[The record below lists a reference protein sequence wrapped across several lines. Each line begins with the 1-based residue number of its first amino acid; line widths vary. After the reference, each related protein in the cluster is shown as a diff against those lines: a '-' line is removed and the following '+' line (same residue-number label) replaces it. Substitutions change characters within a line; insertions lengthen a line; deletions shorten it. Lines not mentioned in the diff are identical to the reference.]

1 MIMIMKYP
9 NLCFK
14 QFSYV
19 FGTVFFA
26 AAWLLIGCDSSTSAE
41 EPKPQIVDALI
52 ELDGASDE
60 ATIEVGKTVKFT
72 GLALTESGDRVPL
85 AELGENWSWEWES
98 TDTAV
103 FTVDDEGNAIGEE
116 EGEAYCVITLNGP
129 EDGTESNLYQPGTS
143 FKTASNPGLPEMA
156 RIFVGRDSLFVTFLN

>member
-1 MIMIMKYP
+1 MKYL

-14 QFSYV
+14 QCPYN
-19 FGTVFFA
+19 FA
-26 AAWLLIGCDSSTSAE
+26 ALLLAATWLLIGCGNSTSAEE

-60 ATIEVGKTVKFT
+60 ATIEVGKMVKFT
-72 GLALTESGDRVPL
+72 GFGLTKSGDRVPL

-98 TDTAV
+98 TDAAV
-103 FTVDDEGNAIGEE
+103 FTVDDEGNAIGQE

-129 EDGTESNLYQPGTS
+129 DNGTESNILQRGTS
-143 FKTASNPGLPEMA
+143 FKTASNPGLSEMA